1 MCIRDR
7 PDTGTHESLLEAS
20 SFVSTIQKRQGYMIA
35 CPEEAAFVNKWIS
48 KTELKNLASS
58 LDNNYG
64 RYLLNIS
71 K

>member
-1 MCIRDR
+1 
-7 PDTGTHESLLEAS
+7 
-20 SFVSTIQKRQGYMIA
+20 MIA

-64 RYLLNIS
+64 RYLSNIS